1 MPSYEKSERRGPKPK
16 PLLLVGQNPLGD
28 YRGEGKVHSRMRVHA
43 SQIERLRYRRM
54 RDLNNN
60 ACKRYRRKHS
70 LLKEKQGMELYQLL
84 SKNRKLRLQVMETD
98 VKLGY
103 VKLLLRCAGFLK
115 LFIFVSLV
123 EGATAGSQR
132 MQQDRGILLV
142 SCQLLLIK
150 LQQVLLTLMA

>member
-1 MPSYEKSERRGPKPK
+1 MPSYEKRGPKPK
-16 PLLLVGQNPLGD
+16 PLQLVGPNPLGD
-28 YRGEGKVHSRMRVHA
+28 HRGRGKVHPKMRVHA

-70 LLKEKQGMELYQLL
+70 LLNEKQEMELGQLL
-84 SKNRKLRLQVMETD
+84 SKNRELQLQVMEIAA
-98 VKLGY
+98 KLGY

-132 MQQDRGILLV
+132 MKQDRGTLLV
-142 SCQLLLIK
+142 SCQLLLMR
-150 LQQVLLTLMA
+150 LQQVLLSLIA